1 MVLDLSQYI
10 PITIVQIIVITKDDQ
25 HFAMSDAKPVYHL
38 ATQRPLIY
46 SLEKRLIAK
55 TQDNAVR
62 LMVNIGILF
71 CFLSQ
76 MDIGIRNLFEIEN
89 KIELF
94 WKVEKNT
101 KN

>member
-1 MVLDLSQYI
+1 MIV
-10 PITIVQIIVITKDDQ
+10 TIKDDK

-46 SLEKRLIAK
+46 SLEKRSIAK
-55 TQDNAVR
+55 TQDNVVR
-62 LMVNIGILF
+62 LMVVIGIF

-76 MDIGIRNLFEIEN
+76 MDIGIRNLFETEN

-94 WKVEKNT
+94 WKV
-101 KN
+101 